1 MQSYLIVCR
10 LDPAPPG
17 KLAPWGGVLD
27 VADEHGLLSLAI
39 DRTGVRLL
47 PQGMLWGR
55 FENAKAALGAL
66 DATLEGASDLLGY
79 RITARGCA
87 ACPADVASVPPL
99 GRPADSACLG
109 ESSAIPTGSIDFL
122 HVVGGRG

>member
-1 MQSYLIVCR
+1 MQSYLLVCR

-17 KLAPWGGVLD
+17 KLPPWGGVLD

-39 DRTGVRLL
+39 DGTGVRPL

-55 FENAKAALGAL
+55 FETADAALAAL
-66 DATLEGASDLLGY
+66 DAAIDGASDLLGY
-79 RITARGCA
+79 RIIAHGRA
-87 ACPADVASVPPL
+87 ACPTEAASAPPL
-99 GRPADSACLG
+99 GRAADSACPS
-109 ESSAIPTGSIDFL
+109 ESSSIPSGSIDFL